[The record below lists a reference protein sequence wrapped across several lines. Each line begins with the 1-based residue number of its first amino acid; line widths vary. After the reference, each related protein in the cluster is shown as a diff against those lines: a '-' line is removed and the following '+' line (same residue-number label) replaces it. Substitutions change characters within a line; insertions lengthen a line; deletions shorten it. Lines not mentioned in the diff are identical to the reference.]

1 MKLTLLEKPMPEP
14 LITTLTLAALRPA
27 FAEIAK
33 NINSFLR
40 DEFLKHYQL
49 RKFSINNEQLVDSI
63 EKIGLVKTLYT
74 GAENPV
80 EISSFF
86 YSPAITTKEGIT
98 NIHSLDEISTK
109 HSILIEATV
118 GQGKSIL
125 MRYLA
130 LQEAAK
136 NSRIPIFIELK
147 NISKDKSLNNLIK
160 EKIFS
165 WTNNI
170 TDEQIKFILQSGKVS
185 LFLDAFDE
193 ISKDY
198 IADTLSS
205 IENLANNYKNLKLI
219 VSSRPEHEIKFSNFF
234 ETVIVNS
241 YNADDQKN
249 LINILITDPDAQNTL
264 IKSIENS
271 NPEIQKLLTTPLMI
285 GLYIKKFNVDFTP
298 PENITSFYKNIFEV
312 VATTHDRTKGGYNRK
327 SISNLPQ
334 DKLEKIFE
342 RFCFECYK
350 QDKTSFEKPEI
361 VKILEDTL
369 KRLNIENCS
378 GLQILEDFC
387 SYLCLIVHDGLNYT
401 FIHRSIFEYYVALF
415 FSKLNNENA
424 KKAIPRISQYNILIF
439 LKNLNNYYFNLYHLK
454 PELEFFIEKFNN
466 KNTIYNT
473 KQNIPINF
481 IKLFIF
487 NKLVS
492 LNSKLFFEIKDH
504 TYLFAQYIDPI
515 LTHISEEYK
524 SGESGYKIVTID
536 ESMLIDRENINFY
549 NRLNNDIEYKKL
561 FQRAFTDYQ
570 EILLEISSKENEIN
584 QEDFADL

>member
-1 MKLTLLEKPMPEP
+1 MP
-14 LITTLTLAALRPA
+14 
-27 FAEIAK
+27 K
-33 NINSFLR
+33 
-40 DEFLKHYQL
+40 
-49 RKFSINNEQLVDSI
+49 
-63 EKIGLVKTLYT
+63 
-74 GAENPV
+74 
-80 EISSFF
+80 SS
-86 YSPAITTKEGIT
+86 S
-98 NIHSLDEISTK
+98 
-109 HSILIEATV
+109 SILC
-118 GQGKSIL
+118 SD
-125 MRYLA
+125 
-130 LQEAAK
+130 
-136 NSRIPIFIELK
+136 
-147 NISKDKSLNNLIK
+147 IS
-160 EKIFS
+160 
-165 WTNNI
+165 
-170 TDEQIKFILQSGKVS
+170 
-185 LFLDAFDE
+185 
-193 ISKDY
+193 
-198 IADTLSS
+198 
-205 IENLANNYKNLKLI
+205 
-219 VSSRPEHEIKFSNFF
+219 
-234 ETVIVNS
+234 
-241 YNADDQKN
+241 
-249 LINILITDPDAQNTL
+249 
-264 IKSIENS
+264 
-271 NPEIQKLLTTPLMI
+271 
-285 GLYIKKFNVDFTP
+285 
-298 PENITSFYKNIFEV
+298 
-312 VATTHDRTKGGYNRK
+312 
-327 SISNLPQ
+327 
-334 DKLEKIFE
+334 
-342 RFCFECYK
+342 
-350 QDKTSFEKPEI
+350 
-361 VKILEDTL
+361 
-369 KRLNIENCS
+369 CS

-387 SYLCLIVHDGLNYT
+387 SYLCLIVRDGLNYT